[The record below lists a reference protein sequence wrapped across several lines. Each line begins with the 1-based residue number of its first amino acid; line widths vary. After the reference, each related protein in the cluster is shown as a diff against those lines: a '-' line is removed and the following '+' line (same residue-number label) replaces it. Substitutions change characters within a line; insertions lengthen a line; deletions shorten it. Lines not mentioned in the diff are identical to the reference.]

1 MFYQDNFKA
10 AAAAGCV
17 VPEGVDDIKHGC
29 IMAGSTSAVGFK
41 WLDILE
47 KEFDKSYVGLDHH
60 LETVLNIMRDENPD
74 DAVPA
79 YEAQRKLLSNMAQ
92 CFVQVAPYFF
102 RFCNHWRF

>member
-1 MFYQDNFKA
+1 
-10 AAAAGCV
+10 
-17 VPEGVDDIKHGC
+17 
-29 IMAGSTSAVGFK
+29 MAGSTSAVGFK

-102 RFCNHWRF
+102 RSCNYCDIITTRRGIQWFL